1 MCIIAVFDCCFSSE
15 IMGEDE
21 YRDYMDGIVAQLQSY
36 FPEAS
41 FMVFNFREGERKS
54 QISEILL
61 QYDVTVMNYPQR
73 YVGCPVLP
81 LDTVYQFLRACDS
94 WLSLGGQQNI
104 LLMHCERG
112 GWPVLAFMLAGL
124 LLYKKQYIEELRT
137 LELVY
142 KQAARELLHLFST
155 LDPQPSQVRYLHY
168 ITLQGTEVEEPL
180 LDLPYT
186 LACLVLR
193 VFPDFDGQGGC
204 RPLVR
209 VYGQDPLMPIDRTPK
224 LLFSTFRTKEKV
236 RHCRQVICFIPC
248 TYIIV
253 LNLRIIK
260 FEL

>member
-1 MCIIAVFDCCFSSE
+1 MSAAVFDCCFSSE
-15 IMGEDE
+15 IMEEDE
-21 YRDYMDGIVAQLQSY
+21 YRDYMDGIVVQLQSY

-54 QISEILL
+54 QISEVLL
-61 QYDVTVMNYPQR
+61 QYDIRVTNYPQK

-81 LDTVYQFLRACDS
+81 FDIVQQFLEACDR
-94 WLSLGGQQNI
+94 WLCLGAQQNV

-124 LLYKKQYIEELRT
+124 LLYKKQYAEEQKT

-142 KQAARELLHLFST
+142 KQAPRELLHLFSP
-155 LDPQPSQVRYLHY
+155 LDPQPSHVRYLRY
-168 ITLQGTEVEEPL
+168 ISNQGSELEPL
-180 LDLPYT
+180 LDMPFT

-193 VFPDFDGQGGC
+193 IVPNFDGEGGC

-209 VYGQDPLMPIDRTPK
+209 VYGQDPLMPIDRNPK
-224 LLFSTFRTKEKV
+224 LLFSTSRTKEKV
-236 RHCRQVICFIPC
+236 RQFRQVMGDSLGNF
-248 TYIIV
+248 YYSKFK
-253 LNLRIIK
+253 LSK

>member
-1 MCIIAVFDCCFSSE
+1 ME
-15 IMGEDE
+15 EDE

-54 QISEILL
+54 QISEVLS
-61 QYDVTVMNYPQR
+61 QYDIRVMNYPQN

-81 LDTVYQFLRACDS
+81 LEIVHQFLEACDS
-94 WLSLGGQQNI
+94 WLSLGVQQNV

-124 LLYKKQYIEELRT
+124 LLYKKQYTEDQKT

-142 KQAARELLHLFST
+142 KQAPRELLHLFSP
-155 LDPQPSQVRYLHY
+155 LDPQPSHVRYLHY
-168 ITLQGTEVEEPL
+168 ISNQGSELEPF
-180 LDLPYT
+180 LDMPFT
-186 LACLVLR
+186 LACLVLKI
-193 VFPDFDGQGGC
+193 VPNFDEEGGC

-209 VYGQDPLMPIDRTPK
+209 VYGQDPLMPIDRNPK

-236 RHCRQVICFIPC
+236 RHFKQVMGHSLSIFCYSKFK
-248 TYIIV
+248 
-253 LNLRIIK
+253 IIK